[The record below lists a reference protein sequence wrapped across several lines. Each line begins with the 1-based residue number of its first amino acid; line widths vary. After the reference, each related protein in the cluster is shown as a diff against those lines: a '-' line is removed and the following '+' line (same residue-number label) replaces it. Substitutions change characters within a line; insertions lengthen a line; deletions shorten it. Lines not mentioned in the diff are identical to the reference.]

1 MKRIITLDIIKGIAI
16 FCVVLV
22 HLQFLYRENP
32 SGSHAMQMANSILGT
47 LGVPLFLLVT
57 GTLVLKKDFSKRENV
72 VHFYTHNLW
81 TILLTGEIWIAAYF
95 LINEPFS
102 IKELFLNLC
111 MVHKPEVHLWY
122 IRMIVLYYAAMPLI
136 SYLMRKSKMMLHV
149 IVALVAGY
157 FIYNGYRI
165 FDGEMVPT
173 SPGLSYG
180 CYLLYVLGGYYI
192 LQNDIL
198 NRCKYIYIYSLCIA
212 CSMILFYTLSAQA
225 YFLWYDNPF
234 ICLLGFSFFSLFCK
248 WTQGATASSR
258 NRWVTELS
266 KMTFGIYLLHMVF
279 IILIKEYCLDFIKGC
294 NVDLLIYP
302 LAFLILLCSVLVIK
316 LVKRLNERWAYLL
329 FRY

>member
-1 MKRIITLDIIKGIAI
+1 
-16 FCVVLV
+16 
-22 HLQFLYRENP
+22 
-32 SGSHAMQMANSILGT
+32 
-47 LGVPLFLLVT
+47 
-57 GTLVLKKDFSKRENV
+57 
-72 VHFYTHNLW
+72 
-81 TILLTGEIWIAAYF
+81 
-95 LINEPFS
+95 
-102 IKELFLNLC
+102 
-111 MVHKPEVHLWY
+111 
-122 IRMIVLYYAAMPLI
+122 
-136 SYLMRKSKMMLHV
+136 
-149 IVALVAGY
+149 
-157 FIYNGYRI
+157 
-165 FDGEMVPT
+165 
-173 SPGLSYG
+173 
-180 CYLLYVLGGYYI
+180 
-192 LQNDIL
+192 
-198 NRCKYIYIYSLCIA
+198 
-212 CSMILFYTLSAQA
+212 MILFYTLSAQA